1 MGVERSSYVK
11 TLFFQESCIAADH
24 VSESDLLSGGLGID
38 LCFINVLCYAIG
50 WSHHLKRLNFP
61 EQ

>member
-11 TLFFQESCIAADH
+11 TSFFQESCIAADH

-38 LCFINVLCYAIG
+38 LCFINVL
-50 WSHHLKRLNFP
+50 
-61 EQ
+61 

>member
-11 TLFFQESCIAADH
+11 TSCFQESCIAADH

-38 LCFINVLCYAIG
+38 LCFINVLCYVIV
-50 WSHHLKRLNFP
+50 SHHLKRQ
-61 EQ
+61 ETTK